1 MTLEALARE
10 DERAEAVIRF
20 AGHALV
26 PLVSG
31 ALYWPLENALLVA
44 DLHLDKFG
52 AFARRGSLLPPYDT
66 ALTLRKLEADLKATG
81 ATEVIA
87 LGDSFHRDESHE
99 HLIDADRLRLVA
111 LIGAAHWIWIS
122 GNHDRAAHGLGG
134 TCVPGLERGGLTLV
148 HEPKRN
154 GGGLVAGHLHP
165 AAQIAINGRVT
176 RRRCFV
182 HDGETL
188 VLPAY
193 GAGTGAMNILS
204 PVLAPFFQWDRLE
217 VFMIGRDRVY
227 PVSPK
232 RLVRMGATA

>member
-1 MTLEALARE
+1 MSVEALSEESETAT
-10 DERAEAVIRF
+10 VIRF
-20 AGHALV
+20 AGQRLV

-31 ALYWPLENALLVA
+31 ALYWPQENALLVA

-111 LIGAAHWIWIS
+111 LIGAAHWTWIS

-232 RLVRMGATA
+232 RLVRMGD

>member
-1 MTLEALARE
+1 MSLVASEPESAV
-10 DERAEAVIRF
+10 AEAVIGF
-20 AGHALV
+20 AAQRLV

-31 ALYWPLENALLVA
+31 ALYWPQENALLVA

-52 AFARRGSLLPPYDT
+52 AYARRGSLLPPYDT
-66 ALTLRKLEADLKATG
+66 AMTLKKLEADLKATG
-81 ATEVIA
+81 ASEVIA
-87 LGDSFHRDESHE
+87 LGDSFHRDESHA
-99 HLIDADRLRLVA
+99 HLIDADRLRLLA
-111 LIGAAHWIWIS
+111 LIGAARWTWIS
-122 GNHDRAAHGLGG
+122 GNHDRLAHGLGG
-134 TCVPGLERGGLTLV
+134 ICVPGLERGGLTLV

-204 PVLAPFFQWDRLE
+204 PVLAPFFSWDALE
-217 VFMIGRDRVY
+217 VFMIGRGRVY

-232 RLVRMGATA
+232 RLVHSNYR

>member
-1 MTLEALARE
+1 MSVDAFAPETRM
-10 DERAEAVIRF
+10 AEAVIGFR
-20 AGHALV
+20 GQRLV

-31 ALYWPLENALLVA
+31 ALHWVEENALLVA

-66 ALTLRKLEADLKATG
+66 AMTLKKLEADLMATD
-81 ATEVIA
+81 AREIIA

-99 HLIDADRLRLVA
+99 HLIDADRLRLMA
-111 LIGAAHWIWIS
+111 LIGAAHWTWIS
-122 GNHDRAAHGLGG
+122 GNHDRLGHGLGG

-204 PVLAPFFQWDRLE
+204 PALAPFFSWDRLE

-232 RLVRMGATA
+232 RLVRMGD